1 MKGADWL
8 KGPDQFFSPFF
19 QWTSARVNANQGRC
33 INGHLSHCMRRGLN
47 VMLNCLSCAPGW
59 SLHYMALGGLL
70 QDLGDPFRLIM
81 RTVKKQ
87 RRGVYWSGIRGKWD
101 GRDDI
106 KLRGLLKSHAPFF
119 FYICVLLILP
129 FKTPE
134 DIIRLLSLFFS
145 VCVTHYFLCC
155 GSLLLVSSG
164 AKTCAFGSPH
174 RYWCQ
179 HASVPP
185 LCRTGPR
192 RQMRSFTRS
201 SGRGS
206 SGSRMYRTQGGG
218 GKWSHYIYVGC
229 FLAGSCWGCL
239 HQQVLLRFS
248 ECFPSLFPR

>member
-8 KGPDQFFSPFF
+8 KGPDQFFSSFF

-47 VMLNCLSCAPGW
+47 VMLNCLSCARGW

-70 QDLGDPFRLIM
+70 QDLGDSLRLIM

-87 RRGVYWSGIRGKWD
+87 RRGVYWSGIWGKWD

-106 KLRGLLKSHAPFF
+106 KPRGLLKSHAPFF
-119 FYICVLLILP
+119 FFFFFYQFFVNFDVYAYDWDLFLKLLA
-129 FKTPE
+129 T
-134 DIIRLLSLFFS
+134 LLGFYPSS
-145 VCVTHYFLCC
+145 SESVTHYFLCC
-155 GSLLLVSSG
+155 GSLLLCQVG
-164 AKTCAFGSPH
+164 PQLFAFGSPH

-185 LCRTGPR
+185 LCRTRPR
-192 RQMRSFTRS
+192 RQMRSFTGS

-206 SGSRMYRTQGGG
+206 SGSRMHRMRG
-218 GKWSHYIYVGC
+218 GKWSHYIYIGC
-229 FLAGSCWGCL
+229 F
-239 HQQVLLRFS
+239 
-248 ECFPSLFPR
+248 

>member
-106 KLRGLLKSHAPFF
+106 KPRGLLKSHAPFF

-134 DIIRLLSLFFS
+134 DIIRLLSLFLS
-145 VCVTHYFLCC
+145 VCDTLFPVLWLSTSCVKWGHNLCVRVAPPILMSTRFC
-155 GSLLLVSSG
+155 PPSVQNQAPEANALIHEVEWTRL
-164 AKTCAFGSPH
+164 FGLADV
-174 RYWCQ
+174 Q
-179 HASVPP
+179 NA
-185 LCRTGPR
+185 
-192 RQMRSFTRS
+192 
-201 SGRGS
+201 
-206 SGSRMYRTQGGG
+206 GGG
-218 GKWSHYIYVGC
+218 GSDRII
-229 FLAGSCWGCL
+229 FTSAAS
-239 HQQVLLRFS
+239 
-248 ECFPSLFPR
+248 